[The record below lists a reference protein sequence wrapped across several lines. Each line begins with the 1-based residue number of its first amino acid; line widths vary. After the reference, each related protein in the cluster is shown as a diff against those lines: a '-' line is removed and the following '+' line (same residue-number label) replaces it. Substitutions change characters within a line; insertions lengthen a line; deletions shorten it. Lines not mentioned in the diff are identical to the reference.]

1 MLSHSFFLLEF
12 QDNLQG
18 RRGMRLNSF
27 VSLSTIEWSVQLLL
41 LGQFQNSIEL
51 IRFLLKNSLS
61 SLDIADD
68 WI

>member
-1 MLSHSFFLLEF
+1 
-12 QDNLQG
+12 
-18 RRGMRLNSF
+18 MRLNSF